1 MNCFEH
7 QGVEAVAV
15 CPVCGKGLCAQ
26 CDADSAF
33 GHSCR
38 GEHQSLLA
46 SLQLKGYR
54 RILQLEQE
62 AGSAKRRLRLQG
74 VLAILLIAGGVILW
88 FLALRPLVIT
98 AGLLLATDLIL
109 FVQGY
114 LVYGAY
120 REYLATMRLGLD
132 TTERTALKRK
142 GER

>member
-7 QGVEAVAV
+7 QGLEAVAV

-54 RILQLEQE
+54 RMRQLEQE
-62 AGSAKRRLRLQG
+62 ADSAKRRLRLQG
-74 VLAILLIAGGVILW
+74 VLAILLVLGGVVLW
-88 FLALRPLVIT
+88 FLTLRPFIIAT
-98 AGLLLATDLIL
+98 GLLLATDLIL

-120 REYLATMRLGLD
+120 REYLDSMRLGLN
-132 TTERTALKRK
+132 TTEGTVLKRK